1 MRRILLLFLLLLPY
15 CLYAEAY
22 YFSNYHVEMTVHPDN
37 SYTICEEMDIM
48 FTEPRHG
55 IYRTI
60 PTDIWINRDVSE
72 AQDGSADELRNYQ
85 PKVTDITASVPCQ
98 VNSVDRCKDI
108 RLGSADI
115 LLQGLRHIQLSYT
128 IQMPADRVPQA
139 DLLFH
144 SLLGVANECC
154 TDQFSFAIHFDQA
167 VPEASLAKLQL
178 FTGQLGSKTNVA
190 DQFIT
195 TRQPQLISGRVSD
208 IAPRQAV
215 TIYLPLPEGYFTV
228 QTPWQTY
235 ASWLLI
241 ICAFVVLLYVLAKE
255 LVRPNEV
262 TPVVTFYPPK
272 DFSSAEV
279 GTLIDCVVDDQD
291 IISLIPWFA
300 NQGYLSIEN
309 NNGSIQ
315 LVKKKDLPDDAP
327 GYQKEFFNG
336 LFATGHIFNSSRPS
350 NRNFGSKWMS
360 TQEKLKSLM
369 SERLNELEWSTVKW
383 LFFGILLTGVALTV
397 SSAVSGSFAFGVLI
411 TILYGIS
418 AIAMLIL
425 YGETT
430 RYQSAIITIPILLS
444 GFFLF
449 SGFAPQIIQDIVNG
463 IIYEFIGVKMY
474 DMDYLNVVSDLY
486 IPRIAFDGLIILC
499 LIACI
504 LSMRLSVMT
513 KYRRKCMGEILGLED
528 FIKTAD
534 EERLKMLLEQDEKY
548 FYNILPFALAFGMAD
563 KWADKFKDLKLM
575 PDENYPTTNT
585 LYELGRL
592 HDTFTSSNVRHGI
605 VAEQTARAEAA
616 ARAAARSGSSRGSAG
631 SWGGGGGG
639 FSGGGSGGGG
649 SRSW

>member
-1 MRRILLLFLLLLPY
+1 MRRILLFILLLLPL
-15 CLYAEAY
+15 CLHAEAY
-22 YFSNYHVEMTVHPDN
+22 YFRNYMVEMTVHANN
-37 SYTICEEMDIM
+37 SYSIREGMDIM

-72 AQDGSADELRNYQ
+72 AQDGSADQLRNYQ
-85 PKVTDITASVPCQ
+85 LKITDLKASTEMHVED
-98 VNSVDRCKDI
+98 VDRCKDI
-108 RLGSADI
+108 RLGSSDE
-115 LLQGLRHIQLSYT
+115 LLSGLQHIELSYT
-128 IQMPADRVPQA
+128 LQMPADRIEQA

-144 SLLGVANECC
+144 SILGVGNECH
-154 TDQFSFAIHFDQA
+154 TSNLNFVIHFDQP
-167 VPEASLAKLQL
+167 VPDASMQKLQIFKGL
-178 FTGQLGSKTNVA
+178 LGSNEVHNEC
-190 DQFIT
+190 IT
-195 TRQPQLISGRVSD
+195 TRSPQMIAGQASD
-208 IAPRQAV
+208 LDPNEAL
-215 TIYLPLPEGYFTV
+215 TIYLPLPEGYFTAE
-228 QTPWQTY
+228 TPWQSY

-241 ICAFVVLLYVLAKE
+241 FCAFVVLLYVLRKE
-255 LVRPNEV
+255 LVRTTEV

-279 GTLIDCVVDDQD
+279 GTLIDCEVDDQD
-291 IISLIPWFA
+291 LISLIPWFA

-309 NNGSIQ
+309 NNGNIL

-327 GYQKEFFNG
+327 GYQQEFFRG
-336 LFATGHIFNSSRPS
+336 LFASGHIFNSSRPS

-369 SERLNELEWSTVKW
+369 SERLNDLEWSTIKW
-383 LFFGILLTGVALTV
+383 LFFGILLTGAALV
-397 SSAVSGSFAFGVLI
+397 ISSAVSGSFAFGVLI
-411 TILYGIS
+411 TILYS
-418 AIAMLIL
+418 VTAFTMLAL
-425 YGETT
+425 YGEKT
-430 RYQSAIITIPILLS
+430 RYGSALITIPILLS
-444 GFFLF
+444 IFFLF

-474 DMDYLNVVSDLY
+474 DMNYVNVVSDLY
-486 IPRIAFDGLIILC
+486 VPRLAFDGLIILC
-499 LIACI
+499 LIDCI

-513 KYRRKCMGEILGLED
+513 AYRRQRMGELLGLRE
-528 FIKTAD
+528 FIKTAE
-534 EERLKMLLEQDEKY
+534 EERLKILLEEDEKY
-548 FYNILPFALAFGMAD
+548 FYNVLPFALAFGMAD

-575 PDENYPTTNT
+575 PAENYPANNT

-592 HDTFTSSNVRHGI
+592 NDTFTSSNVRHGI

-639 FSGGGSGGGG
+639 YSGGGSGGGG